1 MRSEARLLPPA
12 DDPAVEGAADPGRL
26 PADGAVAPAVPP
38 APGEAATHVHAGL
51 HWWIIALVIVLDQ
64 ITKAIVRAMVPL
76 YDSVTVVAGLV
87 DITHVRNAGVAFG
100 LLNDLETEFKWLVTT
115 ALGLVALVGIAYYAR
130 HLRPDER
137 IARIGLSLILGG
149 ALGNLIDRLH
159 AGYVLDF
166 VDVYWRGWHF
176 WAFNVADGSIT
187 VGAILVFVD
196 LLLVKRHVSHPV

>member
-1 MRSEARLLPPA
+1 LQPPAEDPAGEAPAAIPMVPAPADAVRDEAAAPEPAPPPEARA
-12 DDPAVEGAADPGRL
+12 
-26 PADGAVAPAVPP
+26 
-38 APGEAATHVHAGL
+38 AGL
-51 HWWIIALVIVLDQ
+51 HWWLIALVIVGDQ
-64 ITKAIVRAMVPL
+64 ISKAIVRLTVSL
-76 YDSVTVVAGLV
+76 YESVSVLPGFI

-100 LLNDLETEFKWLVTT
+100 LLNDLETEYKWLVTT
-115 ALGLVALVGIAYYAR
+115 GLGLVALAGIAYYAR

-149 ALGNLIDRLH
+149 ALGNLIDRVH

-187 VGAILVFVD
+187 LGALCVFVD

>member
-1 MRSEARLLPPA
+1 LLTPGEEPA
-12 DDPAVEGAADPGRL
+12 GAA
-26 PADGAVAPAVPP
+26 PAAAAPDASGVVAPATNGEDIPSP
-38 APGEAATHVHAGL
+38 AVRAAGL
-51 HWWIIALVIVLDQ
+51 HWWLIALVIVADQ
-64 ITKAIVRAMVPL
+64 ISKAIVRSTVSL
-76 YDSVTVVAGLV
+76 YDSLTVIPGFI

-100 LLNDLETEFKWLVTT
+100 LLNDLETEFKWVVTT
-115 ALGLVALVGIAYYAR
+115 GLGVIALVGIAYYAR

-137 IARIGLSLILGG
+137 IARVGLSLILGG
-149 ALGNLIDRLH
+149 ALGNLIDRVH

-187 VGAILVFVD
+187 VGALLVFVD